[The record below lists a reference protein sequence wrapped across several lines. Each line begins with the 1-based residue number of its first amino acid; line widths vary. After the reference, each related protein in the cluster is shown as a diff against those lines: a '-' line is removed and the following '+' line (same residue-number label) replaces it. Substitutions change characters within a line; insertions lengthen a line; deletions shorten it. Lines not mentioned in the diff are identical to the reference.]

1 MNSFKRKVL
10 VSFMAMALCLTTV
23 FGTSTTTE
31 AASSKAVKSVTLKVG
46 SKKVNG
52 KTVQLTQGKST
63 TVKVT
68 VKPSSAKKSIT
79 YKSSNKKIAS
89 ISSKGKIKGVKAG
102 KATITVTV
110 KGKNNKTKK
119 ASFKVKVVKKATP
132 TKAPTKVPTKK
143 PTAVPTKAESKIT
156 MTMSASATTI
166 EPGQTAQL
174 TVNFN
179 PSGADKVVG
188 FISSDT
194 SVATVSDTGLVTA
207 QDKFGKSTITA
218 QSATGKI
225 ATLTITVAKNVPK
238 TLELNTSSL
247 TMTVGEETSQ
257 ALVPV
262 FDSEATQKDVTWTSS
277 DTSVVTVVDGMLT
290 AMKEGVATITVTS
303 VANTSL
309 SANCTVTVKAKTNE
323 NADGV
328 SITVANSL
336 KGYENTVF
344 TGTNADVRV
353 RVMNNGK
360 PVGNTAVT
368 LEMKHKSGSDVW
380 YITNA
385 GYTSTAYTDA
395 NGYAQFTIGQ
405 SPALLGGKTYTA
417 VDGIMGGY
425 LLTATVTGGNKV
437 GQAPLTFARFRVGNA
452 YEDATNDYVCSEVTV
467 NGLLT
472 HLNQA
477 DNAKDA
483 GVRETQTID
492 RYEIDTNDVTDS
504 EKIGTTEY
512 VVSQKHSKSKDD
524 NHAVTFN
531 AAPLIEYP
539 EVITGTENLDYHYNV
554 NYTSGAYTVYDVS
567 QCTYVTKV
575 PTNLNYSKIHFSKV
589 SVSKHT
595 AIKVELYKDYDEN
608 GYPIGAPI
616 KTYAITGEHVESNFD
631 LPIELQKLV
640 KDYGAGDYVAVKI
653 YLQSQ
658 GQVDMDLAAQG
669 FSVDY
674 IAGNYV
680 ETSTALPIREVYTGA
695 SIQWTQVQKDGGN
708 DQFLYSSYTPE
719 ATMDLATA
727 EKYGIDTTNV
737 KTIKYKMPVYPHIGD
752 AYVTVTKRDSSENTV
767 YYLIPT
773 TVKND
778 DKKNNKT
785 ELVPATETKAFK
797 ATEPEALN
805 YVGTVT
811 SNDRTV
817 TLNSDKLGVTEAYGF
832 VTATGVTGLESLEKR
847 RLFAYVNWGQLP
859 ADESR
864 NTEKFYALIGQT
876 ITVDVKV
883 TDVDG
888 QIKSDQEVELW
899 LNKDLDDE
907 EQIKDFDSATVLG
920 TTITNDSAKDDS
932 EKKVVKTDSTGWAH
946 ITFRSDSYL
955 DGIYTKDLIAICK
968 KYNCTMYVD
977 GEKVPEDTYIKL
989 YWVEPGLGFID
1000 NTEVTE
1006 KMVDNAM
1013 DVREEK
1019 ETVSYS
1025 AARDASDNVKL
1036 MKNLGT
1042 NWLIG
1047 YKYVGLV
1054 HTDELKTKA
1063 ISDKNDAEIQGF
1075 TNVEI
1080 SGLAADVNL
1089 WKAGSEN
1096 EAPNGTELDVENK
1109 KKSEATIKVRSEKSG
1124 KDTIQGQLDPEAF
1137 AENVVF
1143 TVTDIEDGE
1152 TVVRTEKNVG
1162 KGIAT
1167 AVKVGLNIPL
1177 VWKCSEIKYSI
1188 IRPYGD
1194 SLVVGDGEREDTIY
1208 IRVEDEF
1215 GNPVDSY
1222 YDDKDEEKKITK
1234 LDLTIK
1240 NSKHSG
1246 ELKKVELDVKNGYAK
1261 YTDVAPT
1268 EECKLEFSATVANYT
1283 SQSETVTYAKRAE
1296 STVDFAMKNA
1306 KLSDDKKTITV
1317 TMTDKIRTTTVDAE
1331 QFIVED
1337 NLDNT
1342 YDVVA
1347 VSVVDKT
1354 KIQLTLK
1361 GAVKEA
1367 SDYVNVR
1374 YKEVASDM
1382 DKNPV
1387 KLSKK
1392 MVSDQNDAIFLENGY
1407 TVTAYTTSNPAMTY
1421 ADGTLTVTSGK
1432 LYKDAYV
1439 TVTYGKTKA
1448 MNIPVAA
1455 DNTVAIPAEVAAY
1468 DDVVVYSGES
1478 STK

>member
-10 VSFMAMALCLTTV
+10 VSFMAMALCVTSV

-31 AASSKAVKSVTLKVG
+31 AASSKKAVKSVTLKVG
-46 SKKVNG
+46 GKKVNG
-52 KTVQLTQGKST
+52 KTVLLTQGKST

-68 VKPSSAKKSIT
+68 VNPSSAKKSIT

-89 ISSKGKIKGVKAG
+89 ISTKGKIKGVKAG
-102 KATITVTV
+102 TATMTVTV

-119 ASFKVKVVKKATP
+119 ATFKVIVQKEPTP

-143 PTAVPTKAESKIT
+143 PTAVPTKAESKVT

-174 TVNFN
+174 TVNFS
-179 PSGADKVVG
+179 PAGADKVVG

-238 TLELNTSSL
+238 TLELNTTSL

-309 SANCTVTVKAKTNE
+309 SASCTVTVKAKTND
-323 NADGV
+323 NVDGV

-344 TGTNADVRV
+344 TGTNADIRV
-353 RVMNNGK
+353 RVMKNGQ
-360 PVGNTAVT
+360 PVGKTAVT
-368 LEMKHKSGSDVW
+368 LEMKHKSGDNYW

-395 NGYAQFTIGQ
+395 NGYAQFTIAQ
-405 SPALLGGKTYTA
+405 SPALVGGKTYTA
-417 VDGIMGGY
+417 VDGVMGGY
-425 LLTATVTGGNKV
+425 LLTATATGSNEP

-452 YEDATNDYVCSEVTV
+452 NPTPGPDPTNGYVYSEVTV
-467 NGLLT
+467 NELLT

-483 GVRETQTID
+483 DVRETQTID
-492 RYEIDTNDVTDS
+492 RYEIDTNDVKDS

-524 NHAVTFN
+524 SHAVTFN

-575 PTNLNYSKIHFSKV
+575 PTNLNYAKIHFSKV

-595 AIKVELYKDYDEN
+595 AIKVELYKDCDEN
-608 GYPIGAPI
+608 GYPVGTPI
-616 KTYAITGEHVESNFD
+616 KTYAITGEHVESDFD

-640 KDYGAGDYVAVKI
+640 SEKGAGDYVAVKI

-695 SIQWTQVQKDGGN
+695 SIQWTQVQKNGGS

-727 EKYGIDTTNV
+727 NKYGIDTTNV
-737 KTIKYKMPVYPHIGD
+737 KTVKYKMPVYPHIGD
-752 AYVTVTKRDSSENTV
+752 AYVTVTKRDSNEQKV

-773 TVKND
+773 TVKN
-778 DKKNNKT
+778 NKT
-785 ELVPATETKAFK
+785 ELVPSGETKAFR

-811 SNDRTV
+811 SDDRTV

-847 RLFAYVNWGQLP
+847 RLFTYVNWGQLP

-883 TDVDG
+883 TDVDD

-899 LNKDLDDE
+899 LNKDLEDE
-907 EQIKDFDSATVLG
+907 QQITDFDSATVLG
-920 TTITNDSAKDDS
+920 TTITKDSAKDDS
-932 EKKVVKTDSTGWAH
+932 EKKVVKTDSKGWAH
-946 ITFRSDSYL
+946 IKFKSDSYK

-968 KYNCTMYVD
+968 KYNCTMYVG

-1000 NTEVTE
+1000 NTEVT
-1006 KMVDNAM
+1006 KDMVDTDM
-1013 DVREEK
+1013 DVRASK

-1025 AARDASDNVKL
+1025 ASRDALDNDKL

-1054 HTDELKTKA
+1054 YNEQLKTKE
-1063 ISDKNDAEIQGF
+1063 ISDKNDAEKKRF

-1080 SGLAADVNL
+1080 SGLAADVDL
-1089 WKAGSEN
+1089 WKAGTN
-1096 EAPNGTELDVENK
+1096 NKTPNGTELDVENK
-1109 KKSEATIKVRSEKSG
+1109 KKSEATIKLRSEKAG
-1124 KDTIQGQLDPEAF
+1124 EDVIQGILNPEAF
-1137 AENVVF
+1137 AENIIF
-1143 TVTDIEDGE
+1143 TITDVDDEGE
-1152 TVVRTEKNVG
+1152 PEVITKKNVG
-1162 KGIAT
+1162 KGTTT
-1167 AVKVGLNIPL
+1167 AEVGLNIPV
-1177 VWKCSEIKYSI
+1177 VWKSSEIKYSVI
-1188 IRPYGD
+1188 CPYGD
-1194 SLVVGDGEREDTIY
+1194 KLSVAEGSREDTIY

-1222 YDDKDEEKKITK
+1222 YDDEDKKQVITK
-1234 LDLTIK
+1234 LDLTVK
-1240 NSKHSG
+1240 NSANSD
-1246 ELKKVELDVKNGYAK
+1246 KVEKITLDVKNGYAE
-1261 YTDVAPT
+1261 YTYAAPT
-1268 EECKLEFSATVANYT
+1268 EEGKLEFSATVANYT
-1283 SQSETVTYAKRAE
+1283 SKLGTITYAKRAE

-1306 KLSDDKKTITV
+1306 KLSDDRKTVTI
-1317 TMTDKIRTTTVDAE
+1317 TMTDKIRAATVDKN
-1331 QFIVED
+1331 QFSVDD
-1337 NLDNT
+1337 NLNH
-1342 YDVVA
+1342 YEVVDVA
-1347 VSVVDKT
+1347 VDKT
-1354 KIQLTLK
+1354 EIQLTLK
-1361 GAVKEA
+1361 SAVAEA
-1367 SDYVNVR
+1367 SDYVNIK
-1374 YKEVASDM
+1374 YSEVLSDM
-1382 DKNPV
+1382 SKETV
-1387 KLSKK
+1387 ILSKK
-1392 MVSDQNDAIFLENGY
+1392 MVSDQNDAIFLENEY
-1407 TVTAYTTSNPAMTY
+1407 TVTAYTKANPKMTY
-1421 ADGTLTVTSGK
+1421 ADGTLTVSSGK
-1432 LYKDAYV
+1432 LYKGAYV

-1448 MNIPVAA
+1448 KNIVVAA
-1455 DNTVAIPAEVAAY
+1455 DDTVAIPAEIAAY

-1478 STK
+1478 DTK